1 MSLTPDAARRLFN
14 MSGSSDD
21 PSFVPAMQILHLK
34 KIDQKGGAEDRWK
47 VS

>member
-1 MSLTPDAARRLFN
+1 MSLTPDAARHLYA
-14 MSGSSDD
+14 MSGSPDNQ
-21 PSFVPAMQILHLK
+21 SFVPAMQILHLK

>member
-1 MSLTPDAARRLFN
+1 MSLTPDAARRLYA
-14 MSGSSDD
+14 MSGNSDD

-47 VS
+47 VR